1 MIISGA
7 LEAGVALFLG
17 IAGGIYII
25 GQINANAKRN
35 TKDIET
41 IKTMIREYQEN
52 VKEAIMKNMSDMK
65 SLIDASKDQ
74 QRDSLNREIS
84 HIKDLIAM
92 TSNETREDIKR
103 LEARQAESNRVKER
117 LAIAENSLKSLHKRL
132 DVEHPLFMNDN
143 DNK

>member
-7 LEAGVALFLG
+7 LEAGVALLLG
-17 IAGGIYII
+17 IIGGVYII

-35 TKDIET
+35 TEDIEA
-41 IKTMIREYQEN
+41 IKVMIRDYQEN
-52 VKEAIMKNMSDMK
+52 VKDAIIKNMADVRA
-65 SLIDASKDQ
+65 LIDASKDQ

-132 DVEHPLFMNDN
+132 DVEPHINFRE
-143 DNK
+143 KEE

>member
-7 LEAGVALFLG
+7 LEAGVALLLG
-17 IAGGIYII
+17 VIGGVYII

-35 TKDIET
+35 TEDIEA
-41 IKTMIREYQEN
+41 IKTMIREYQKN
-52 VKEAIMKNMSDMK
+52 VKDIIMKNMSDMK

-84 HIKDLIAM
+84 HIKDILNM
-92 TSNETREDIKR
+92 SSVETREDIKR
-103 LEARQAESNRVKER
+103 LEAAQRESNKIKER

-132 DVEHPLFMNDN
+132 DIEPPIDFHKHDE
-143 DNK
+143 

>member
-1 MIISGA
+1 
-7 LEAGVALFLG
+7 
-17 IAGGIYII
+17 
-25 GQINANAKRN
+25 
-35 TKDIET
+35 
-41 IKTMIREYQEN
+41 
-52 VKEAIMKNMSDMK
+52 MKNMSDMK
-65 SLIDASKDQ
+65 SLIDASKDH

-84 HIKDLIAM
+84 HIKDLIAI

-132 DVEHPLFMNDN
+132 DVEPPFLTGD